1 MTAAKIS
8 LKEGY
13 SRGLIFSLGVCI
25 VVIFQTLIAVIFA
38 RYLSMHPEVIKVL
51 QRVAFV
57 LFVLIAIYFFVLA
70 KKNPQPKIEQSK
82 RSKQSRFF

>member
-13 SRGLIFSLGVCI
+13 NRGLVFSVGVCI

-38 RYLSMHPEVIKVL
+38 RYLSKHPEIIKIL

-70 KKNPQPKIEQSK
+70 KKKPQPKIEQTR
-82 RSKQSRFF
+82 RSKHV